1 MIFMHLYRINFK
13 KANRIA
19 FPNVEKEFNQVT
31 STNYL
36 TDDELILFAT
46 PITLGHLEYIGEGV
60 DPSLNVKKFADLN
73 PDASYDYLVDKV
85 DRIEK
90 NLSGIQADSTGKLT
104 EPINVLGADF
114 GNYKD
119 GDIIPPDTSYS
130 EIFQNV
136 LTKEVPPVYTP
147 PYLTI
152 SSNYDNVK
160 LEVGSSV
167 ELTIIPQFSINDCG
181 GLVRYILKRG
191 STILVD
197 SPNAISFSEGVV
209 FKDSPTVYTA
219 TAYFNDGSVKNT
231 SLGNPFPG
239 GKIAAGRIEK
249 SLNIQGERKMFFGLS
264 LEDSIQITSDFIRSL
279 NSVFFEKGDSI
290 DFAIPADSKSI
301 FIAFPSSIF
310 DITSVIFPSFF
321 NYDIKKSFSS
331 EKIQVKGGSNYDSVE
346 YIVLK
351 YIPDEKFLNSTLYKI
366 NV

>member
-1 MIFMHLYRINFK
+1 MIFMYLYRINFK

-19 FPNVEKEFNQVT
+19 LPNVEKEFNQVT
-31 STNYL
+31 SSNYL
-36 TDDELILFAT
+36 TDEELILFAT
-46 PITLGHLEYIGEGV
+46 PITLGQLEYIGEGV

-85 DRIEK
+85 DKIEK
-90 NLSGIQADSTGKLT
+90 NLSGMQADFTGKLI

-136 LTKEVPPVYTP
+136 LTKEVSPVYTP
-147 PYLTI
+147 PHLTI

-167 ELTIIPQFSINDCG
+167 ELIITPQFAINDCG
-181 GLVRYILKRG
+181 GLTRYILKRG

-197 SPNAISFSEGVV
+197 ALNATSFSESIF

-219 TAYFNDGSVKNT
+219 TAYFSNGSIKST
-231 SLGNPFPG
+231 SLGNPFPD
-239 GKIAAGRIEK
+239 GKIAAGHSEK
-249 SLNIQGERKMFFGLS
+249 SLSVQGKRKIFFGAS
-264 LEDSIQITSDFIRSL
+264 LENSVQITSDFIRSL

-290 DFAIPADSKSI
+290 DFTIPVDSKSI

-310 DITSVIFPSFF
+310 DITSIIFPSFF

-331 EKIQVKGGSNYDSVE
+331 EKIQVKGINNYDSVE